1 MYDFSLTRKE
11 SYIPKGS
18 LPKINAFN
26 VDIETDLKRR
36 DFTINSIAMNIK
48 NDIR

>member
-26 VDIETDLKRR
+26 VDIETDLKEE
-36 DFTINSIAMNIK
+36 ILQLILLQ
-48 NDIR
+48 